1 MDGRMRAFLIA
12 VAVLVVVRGVQISD
26 ALSRDDVLY
35 WVLETAKLG
44 AIVVGGVVLIAKLT
58 GLENRVRDS
67 ERRLDEIARLADE
80 ERAKLKLSA

>member
-1 MDGRMRAFLIA
+1 MDRRMRAFLIA

-67 ERRLDEIARLADE
+67 ERRLDEIARLAEE
-80 ERAKLKLSA
+80 ERAKLAA